1 MSMSAFFRALRA
13 SYQAEIDDLSFDSE
27 GRDVLRHRL
36 EEKRGQV
43 VFLKQMME
51 LSPEMVATVFHK
63 GFHFELP
70 AAMEHVLTLESDE
83 FPEWASLSEAV
94 QLAPWAQNL
103 ADVFLA
109 EPQGEWFMVTAA
121 ALEYLYRRAPAHGHE
136 DAHDGL
142 EAHGEHGDQAQPSS
156 KRRDHDH
163 GHDFDKDDAHNHA
176 NDHDHEESSADW
188 LEEHGFDRKE

>member
-43 VFLKQMME
+43 LFLKQMMD

-63 GFHFELP
+63 GFHFVIP
-70 AAMEHVLTLESDE
+70 AAMEHVLTLEPDE
-83 FPEWASLSEAV
+83 FPEWGSLSDAV
-94 QLAPWAQNL
+94 QLAPWAKDL
-103 ADVFLA
+103 ADVFLT

-121 ALEYLYRRAPAHGHE
+121 ALEYLYQRAPAQGHDESHEEHGE
-136 DAHDGL
+136 DA
-142 EAHGEHGDQAQPSS
+142 QASHRQ
-156 KRRDHDH
+156 RDHDH
-163 GHDFDKDDAHNHA
+163 GHDFDRDDAHNHA
-176 NDHDHEESSADW
+176 SDHDHEESSADW
-188 LEEHGFDRKE
+188 LEQHGFDRKE

>member
-1 MSMSAFFRALRA
+1 
-13 SYQAEIDDLSFDSE
+13 
-27 GRDVLRHRL
+27 VLRHRL

-83 FPEWASLSEAV
+83 FPEWDSLSDAV
-94 QLAPWAQNL
+94 QLAPWAKDL
-103 ADVFLA
+103 AEVFLA

-121 ALEYLYRRAPAHGHE
+121 ALEYLYQRAPGHGHDE
-136 DAHDGL
+136 PHDGHADD
-142 EAHGEHGDQAQPSS
+142 ETQSAE
-156 KRRDHDH
+156 RRDHDH
-163 GHDFDKDDAHNHA
+163 GHDFDKDDAHNQA

>member
-43 VFLKQMME
+43 AFLKQMME

-83 FPEWASLSEAV
+83 FPEWASLSDAV
-94 QLAPWAQNL
+94 QLAPWAQDL
-103 ADVFLA
+103 AEVFLA

-121 ALEYLYRRAPAHGHE
+121 ALEYLYQRAPAHGHE
-136 DAHDGL
+136 DAHEGH
-142 EAHGEHGDQAQPSS
+142 EAHGEHGDEGQPSS

>member
-83 FPEWASLSEAV
+83 FPEWDSLRDAV
-94 QLAPWAQNL
+94 QLAPWAKDL
-103 ADVFLA
+103 AEVFLA

-121 ALEYLYRRAPAHGHE
+121 ALEYLYQRPPAHGHE
-136 DAHDGL
+136 DAHDGH
-142 EAHGEHGDQAQPSS
+142 EAHDEHGDEAQPSS

-163 GHDFDKDDAHNHA
+163 GHDFDRDDANNHA

-188 LEEHGFDRKE
+188 LEQHGFDRKE

>member
-43 VFLKQMME
+43 MFLKQMME

-83 FPEWASLSEAV
+83 FPEWASLADAV
-94 QLAPWAQNL
+94 QLSPWAKDL
-103 ADVFLA
+103 AEVFLA

-121 ALEYLYRRAPAHGHE
+121 ALEYLYQRVPAHGHDE
-136 DAHDGL
+136 SRD
-142 EAHGEHGDQAQPSS
+142 EHTDEEPQSN

-163 GHDFDKDDAHNHA
+163 GHDFDRDDAHNQA
-176 NDHDHEESSADW
+176 NDHDHDHEESSGDW
-188 LEEHGFDRKE
+188 LEAHGFDRKE

>member
-36 EEKRGQV
+36 KEKRGQV

-51 LSPEMVATVFHK
+51 LSPELVAAVFHG

-83 FPEWASLSEAV
+83 FPEWASLHDAV
-94 QLAPWAQNL
+94 QLTPWAQDL

-109 EPQGEWFMVTAA
+109 EPQGDGFMVVAA
-121 ALEYLYRRAPAHGHE
+121 ALEYLYHRAPAHGHDE
-136 DAHDGL
+136 GHEGAHEESHDDPAPGSRK
-142 EAHGEHGDQAQPSS
+142 A
-156 KRRDHDH
+156 RDHDH
-163 GHDFDKDDAHNHA
+163 GHDYDRDDAHNHA
-176 NDHDHEESSADW
+176 NDSDHEVHSADW

>member
-83 FPEWASLSEAV
+83 FPEWDSLRDAV
-94 QLAPWAQNL
+94 QLAPWAKDL
-103 ADVFLA
+103 AEVFLA

-121 ALEYLYRRAPAHGHE
+121 ALEYLYQRPPAHGHE
-136 DAHDGL
+136 DAHDGH
-142 EAHGEHGDQAQPSS
+142 EAHDEHGDEAQPSS

-163 GHDFDKDDAHNHA
+163 GHDFDRDDANNHA
-176 NDHDHEESSADW
+176 NDHDHEEYSADW
-188 LEEHGFDRKE
+188 LEQHGFDRKE

>member
-27 GRDVLRHRL
+27 GHDVLRHRL

-83 FPEWASLSEAV
+83 FPEWASLADAV
-94 QLAPWAQNL
+94 QLAPWAQDL
-103 ADVFLA
+103 AEVFLA

-121 ALEYLYRRAPAHGHE
+121 ALEYLYQRAPAHGHE
-136 DAHDGL
+136 EAHD
-142 EAHGEHGDQAQPSS
+142 EHGDEAQTST
-156 KRRDHDH
+156 KRRDLDH
-163 GHDFDKDDAHNHA
+163 GHDFDKDDAHNQA